1 MSLEAQELPAS
12 VDFQARKITPLITGM
27 WVVTPAM
34 EGLGRKSL
42 AIVSLDC
49 IARAAH
55 LLPVYGSALLPE
67 DFHFSYSLDVFRA
80 FFVNR
85 YTDHHTFEFLQ

>member
-1 MSLEAQELPAS
+1 MPGYYRHGDSP
-12 VDFQARKITPLITGM
+12 DPNTGM
-27 WVVTPAM
+27 WVVTPEM
-34 EGLGRKSL
+34 QLGGLKSQ

-55 LLPVYGSALLPE
+55 LLPVYGTALLPE
-67 DFHFSYSLDVFRA
+67 DFHFSYSLDAFQS

-85 YTDHHTFEFLQ
+85 YADHHTHELI